1 MQGEEIRRKIASFPT
16 WHYQLDLKGNL
27 TPIHKEDRVNRHRQR
42 KEYFF
47 DPLVDM
53 FGGSLAGKRVLD
65 LGCNAGFWSLCAVEA
80 GCDYVLGLDGR
91 QMHIDQANFV
101 FEVNEIEDDRYDF
114 VAGNLFD
121 VDLRAFGTFDVVL
134 CLGLLYHISKPVD
147 LMEKI
152 AQVNSDVL
160 LIDTTLS
167 MLPGSYLEIKHDR
180 LEKVRHAVD
189 YELVMHPTW
198 EAVHDL
204 VRQFG
209 YSAVALEPRFEDYEG
224 SYDYRNGRRRA
235 FLCAKQ
241 TDVSTVSAS
250 AAIEQAPP
258 GSPGKRDERDASRLI
273 RWMQQTDDA
282 LSELFA
288 SRRWKLANALGEAR
302 RQASRRGRG
311 PTAEDRLLEVIGKF
325 RAWRE
330 EAGRSSPSRNLSET
344 VESAA
349 EPLDDPRTR

>member
-42 KEYFF
+42 KAYFF

-65 LGCNAGFWSLCAVEA
+65 LGCNAGFWSLCAAKA

-91 QMHIDQANFV
+91 QMHVDQANFV

-114 VAGNLFD
+114 VAANLFD
-121 VDLRAFGTFDVVL
+121 VNLPRCGTFDVVL
-134 CLGLLYHISKPVD
+134 CLGLMYHISKPVD

-167 MLPGSYLEIKHDR
+167 TVPGSYLEIKHDR
-180 LEKVRHAVD
+180 LDKVRHAVD

-204 VRQFG
+204 ARQFG
-209 YSAVALEPRFEDYEG
+209 YSAAALEPRFEDYEG
-224 SYDYRNGRRRA
+224 AYDYRNGRRRA

-241 TDVSTVSAS
+241 TDISRVPAE
-250 AAIEQAPP
+250 IEQAPP
-258 GSPGKRDERDASRLI
+258 AKPARSASGPPRDERDAARLS
-273 RWMQQTDDA
+273 RWMQQTDAA
-282 LSELFA
+282 LSELVA
-288 SRRWKLANALGEAR
+288 SRRWKLATTLSEAR
-302 RQASRRGRG
+302 RRVLRRRRE
-311 PTAEDRLLEVIGKF
+311 PTAEDRLLEVMRKF
-325 RAWRE
+325 RAWRKE
-330 EAGRSSPSRNLSET
+330 IGRGSPRRKRPQGPGE
-344 VESAA
+344 
-349 EPLDDPRTR
+349 RG

>member
-1 MQGEEIRRKIASFPT
+1 MQGEEIRRRIASFPT

-65 LGCNAGFWSLCAVEA
+65 LGCNAGFWSLCAAEA

-91 QMHIDQANFV
+91 QMHVDQANFV
-101 FEVNEIEDDRYDF
+101 FEVNEIEDERYDF
-114 VAGNLFD
+114 VAANLFD

-134 CLGLLYHISKPVD
+134 CLGLMYHISKPVD

-167 MLPGSYLEIKHDR
+167 MVPGSYLEIKHDR

-209 YSAVALEPRFEDYEG
+209 YSSVALEPRFANYEG
-224 SYDYRNGRRRA
+224 AYDYRNGRRRA
-235 FLCAKQ
+235 FLCARL
-241 TDVSTVSAS
+241 TDVSHVPAE
-250 AAIEQAPP
+250 IEQAPP
-258 GSPGKRDERDASRLI
+258 AKPAPAASGSSGTRDDARRLA
-273 RWMQQTDDA
+273 RWMQQTDAA

-288 SRRWKLANALGEAR
+288 SRRWKLSNALGEAR
-302 RQASRRGRG
+302 RRLSRRRPG
-311 PTAEDRLLEVIGKF
+311 PTAEDRLLEVMGKF
-325 RAWRE
+325 RAWRQKT
-330 EAGRSSPSRNLSET
+330 GRN
-344 VESAA
+344 A
-349 EPLDDPRTR
+349 PRRGPGERA

>member
-1 MQGEEIRRKIASFPT
+1 LQGEEIRRKIASFPT

-47 DPLVDM
+47 DPLAEM

-65 LGCNAGFWSLCAVEA
+65 LGCNAGFWSLCAAEA

-91 QMHIDQANFV
+91 QMHVDQANFV
-101 FEVNEIEDDRYDF
+101 FEVNEIEADRYDF
-114 VAGNLFD
+114 VAGNIFD
-121 VDLRAFGTFDVVL
+121 VDLRRFGTFDVVL
-134 CLGLLYHISKPVD
+134 CLGLMYHISKPVD
-147 LMEKI
+147 LLEKI

-160 LIDTTLS
+160 VIDTTLCT
-167 MLPGSYLEIKHDR
+167 LPGSYLEIKHDR

-224 SYDYRNGRRRA
+224 AYDYRNGRRRA

-241 TDVSTVSAS
+241 TDLSDVPTAV
-250 AAIEQAPP
+250 EQAPP
-258 GSPGKRDERDASRLI
+258 AKPAPSASGPQRDDARRLT
-273 RWMQQTDDA
+273 RWMQQTDA
-282 LSELFA
+282 GLSELFS
-288 SRRWKLANALGEAR
+288 SRRWKLASALGEAR
-302 RQASRRGRG
+302 RRVSRKHRE
-311 PTAEDRLLEVIGKF
+311 PTAEDRLLEVLGKF
-325 RAWRE
+325 RAWRQKTE
-330 EAGRSSPSRNLSET
+330 RNSPS
-344 VESAA
+344 
-349 EPLDDPRTR
+349 D

>member
-65 LGCNAGFWSLCAVEA
+65 LGCNAGFWSLCAAQA

-114 VAGNLFD
+114 VAANLFD
-121 VDLRAFGTFDVVL
+121 VDLRRFGTFDVVL
-134 CLGLLYHISKPVD
+134 CLGLMYHISKPVD

-152 AQVNSDVL
+152 SEVNSDVL

-167 MLPGSYLEIKHDR
+167 TVPGSYLEIKHDH

-209 YSAVALEPRFEDYEG
+209 YSSVALEPRFEDYEG
-224 SYDYRNGRRRA
+224 AYDYRNGRRRA

-241 TDVSTVSAS
+241 TDVSQAS
-250 AAIEQAPP
+250 AETEQSPPAKPAPSTS
-258 GSPGKRDERDASRLI
+258 GSPGNREDARRLI
-273 RWMQQTDDA
+273 RWMQQTDAA
-282 LSELFA
+282 LSELFS
-288 SRRWKLANALGEAR
+288 SRRWKLANAFGEAR
-302 RQASRRGRG
+302 RRVLRRRPG
-311 PTAEDRLLEVIGKF
+311 PKAEDQLLEVMRKF
-325 RAWRE
+325 RTWQQE
-330 EAGRSSPSRNLSET
+330 TGHNSPRRGPARGSGERG
-344 VESAA
+344 
-349 EPLDDPRTR
+349 

>member
-1 MQGEEIRRKIASFPT
+1 MQGEEIRRRIASFPT

-47 DPLVDM
+47 DPLVEM

-65 LGCNAGFWSLCAVEA
+65 LGCNAGFWSLCAAEA

-91 QMHIDQANFV
+91 QMHVDQANFV

-114 VAGNLFD
+114 VAANLFD
-121 VDLRAFGTFDVVL
+121 VELPRFGTFDVVL
-134 CLGLLYHISKPVD
+134 CLGLMYHISKHVD

-152 AQVNSDVL
+152 SEVNSDVL

-167 MLPGSYLEIKHDR
+167 TVPGSYLEIKHDR
-180 LEKVRHAVD
+180 LDKVRHAVD

-204 VRQFG
+204 ARQFG
-209 YSAVALEPRFEDYEG
+209 YSTAALRPRFEDYEG
-224 SYDYRNGRRRA
+224 AQDYRNGRRRA

-241 TDVSTVSAS
+241 TEVARVPAEVEQATPAKPARS
-250 AAIEQAPP
+250 AAGPP
-258 GSPGKRDERDASRLI
+258 GDERDAARLG
-273 RWMQQTDDA
+273 RWMQQTDAA
-282 LSELFA
+282 LSELFV

-302 RQASRRGRG
+302 RRVLRRRRG
-311 PTAEDRLLEVIGKF
+311 PTAEDRLIEVMGKF

-330 EAGRSSPSRNLSET
+330 KADRNSKRESP
-344 VESAA
+344 A
-349 EPLDDPRTR
+349 ERG